1 MFKPVDVSAVLA
13 KYADNASNYGAANF
27 PLSDHLPM
35 AVVALAAMG
44 AKPARIESWAQ
55 NYAAVHELRIADDEE
70 RAQREFWRQ
79 RISIQGRDAVLAG
92 ALPGLIDGIGAAA
105 FHSAIR
111 AGYAVEQNDD
121 RELACALES
130 WQREFLDLPA
140 PATTRTVSVDEA
152 LTNLAQSTVR
162 VEPRGLIASRMLAVA
177 KDPGF
182 LAIAQAVPR
191 SSDIKAL
198 AIAAAAAFAES
209 GEFTALHVMTG
220 TYALRSL
227 SRFFPDPETAMPAF
241 WRAYA
246 AASLVAGTTPSLAP
260 DRLALLRAEA
270 PTGWYELLV
279 EATAHDD
286 EHVIKSTYTAWRFDE
301 TLRDPVFR
309 TAARRYIDQE
319 TYR

>member
-1 MFKPVDVSAVLA
+1 MNKPVDVSAVLT
-13 KYADNASNYGAANF
+13 KYADISSNYGAANF

-44 AKPARIESWAQ
+44 AKPARIESWAA
-55 NYAAVHELRIADDEE
+55 NYAAVHELRAADDEE
-70 RAQREFWRQ
+70 REGRNFWYQ
-79 RISIQGRDAVLAG
+79 RISAQGRDAVLAG
-92 ALPGLIDGIGAAA
+92 ALPGLIEGIGAAA
-105 FHSAIR
+105 FHAAIR
-111 AGYAVEQNDD
+111 AAYAVEQNDD
-121 RELACALES
+121 RELANALES

-140 PATTRTVSVDEA
+140 PPNTRPVSVAEA
-152 LTNLAQSTVR
+152 LTKLAQSTVR
-162 VEPRGLIASRMLAVA
+162 VEPRGLIATRMLAVA
-177 KDPGF
+177 KDPAF

-198 AIAAAAAFAES
+198 AVAAAAAFAES
-209 GEFTALHVMTG
+209 GDFTALHVMTG
-220 TYALRSL
+220 THAMRILN
-227 SRFFPDPETAMPAF
+227 RFFPDPETAMPAF

-260 DRLALLRAEA
+260 DLLATLRAEA

-279 EATAHDD
+279 EASAHDE
-286 EHVIKSTYTAWRFDE
+286 EHVIKATYTAWRLDE
-301 TLRDPVFR
+301 ALREPLFR